1 MADRLPRILYVTKQ
15 VELATRARL
24 EEIARP
30 HGVTALQY
38 TALTV
43 LERQHAPISSAAL
56 ARLSFVTAQTIADMV
71 GALERRALGRRDPD
85 PTNRRRL
92 LITLTADGTALLR
105 TVEPAVVALE
115 AELMSGMSAGEQATF
130 ARMLDRARQNL
141 AEAARS

>member
-56 ARLSFVTAQTIADMV
+56 ARLSFVTAQTMADMV
-71 GALERRALGRRDPD
+71 GALERRALVRRDPD

-92 LITLTADGTALLR
+92 LIPLTADGTALLR

-130 ARMLDRARQNL
+130 ARLLDRARQNL